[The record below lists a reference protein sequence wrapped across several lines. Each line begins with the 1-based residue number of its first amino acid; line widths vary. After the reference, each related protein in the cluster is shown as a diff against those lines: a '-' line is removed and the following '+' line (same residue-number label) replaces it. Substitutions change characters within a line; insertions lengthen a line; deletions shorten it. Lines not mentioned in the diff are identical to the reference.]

1 MRTFLTATALLVC
14 VIGTAASKGVSAM
27 SRIMKVLVA
36 AAALA
41 AGPTAN
47 AVAFSGGAPHVVTH
61 PLAMTTPAV
70 TAMPITRPTAAIR
83 PGDVRQ
89 RHARN
94 AWHRP
99 RWQPPAR
106 ELLRGVV

>member
-1 MRTFLTATALLVC
+1 MR
-14 VIGTAASKGVSAM
+14 M
-27 SRIMKVLVA
+27 SRKIIIVLVV

-47 AVAFSGGAPHVVTH
+47 AVAFSGGVPHVVTH
-61 PLAMTTPAV
+61 PLAMTTAAV
-70 TAMPITRPTAAIR
+70 AAMPITRPTAVIR
-83 PGDVRQ
+83 PRDVRQ

-99 RWQPPAR
+99 LWQTPAP
-106 ELLRGVV
+106 ELLQGVF